1 VVDGIALVNPSGRE
15 VLARL
20 GRERPAPTGLRGFV
34 RRLVGD
40 HSTSDS

>member
-20 GRERPAPTGLRGFV
+20 GVERPDPTGLRALV
-34 RRLVGD
+34 RRLVGY
-40 HSTSDS
+40 